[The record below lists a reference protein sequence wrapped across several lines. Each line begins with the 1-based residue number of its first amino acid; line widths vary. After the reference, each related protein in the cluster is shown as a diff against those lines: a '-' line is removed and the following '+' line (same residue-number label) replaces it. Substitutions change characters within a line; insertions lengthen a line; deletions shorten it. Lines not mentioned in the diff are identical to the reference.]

1 MVRAKMLCFDGGM
14 GGGIPSP
21 APYEDEPVVNS
32 FPNRETALQ
41 AMVNMALKEV
51 EDLIE
56 YIPGKPTEDE
66 LFNISINVGR
76 GEVHVLFPDGSPLTT
91 YFIKEEQ

>member
-1 MVRAKMLCFDGGM
+1 MVKVKMLCFGGGM
-14 GGGIPSP
+14 GGGVPSP
-21 APYEDEPVVNS
+21 VHYEDEPVKNT
-32 FPNRETALQ
+32 FPNKETALQ
-41 AMVNMALKEV
+41 AMVDMALKKV

-56 YIPGKPTEDE
+56 SIPGKPTEDE
-66 LFNISINVGR
+66 LFNININVGR